1 MGILKYIIYSLL
13 DPILFHKEFKA
24 VKKKLLKMYTFIL
37 AIYSNNK
44 SASKTKKLLKPIY

>member
-24 VKKKLLKMYTFIL
+24 VKKKTFKNVH
-37 AIYSNNK
+37 IYFSN
-44 SASKTKKLLKPIY
+44 I